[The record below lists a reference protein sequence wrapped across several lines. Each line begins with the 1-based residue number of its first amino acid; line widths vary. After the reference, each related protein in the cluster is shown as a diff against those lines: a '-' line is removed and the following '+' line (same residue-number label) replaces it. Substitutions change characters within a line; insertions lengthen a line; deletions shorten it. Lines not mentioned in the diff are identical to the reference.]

1 MVTSRI
7 LFTAKQKDELWERWK
22 NGQSVLAISRAL
34 ERRNKT
40 GVQRIV
46 ALNGGI
52 APAPRRRAVAALKL
66 EEREEISRGIAA
78 GRSVRRIARGLK
90 RSPSTISREIRRNG
104 GSQTYRANRAER
116 SAWER
121 ALRPKPC
128 RLALHGE
135 LRWRVAQKLA
145 LQWSPEQISRLAE
158 AAVPDRPRHA
168 DISRSDLSQ
177 SLCSDARRAEEGA
190 DGTVAYKAADA
201 SRQRRQGEERTGAQ
215 YSIRSLSVTD
225 PPRPR
230 IAQFLAI
237 GKDDLLTGASDTH
250 IVTLVERHSRFTMLV
265 KLPRKDTTTV
275 VAALAKHIR
284 KLPQQLRRSLTWD
297 RGKEMSDYKNFTIAT
312 KVQVYFCD
320 PRSPWQRST
329 REHQRLAATVLP
341 ERARISRV
349 SPRRTS
355 TALPC
360 GSINAR
366 ERPWPLKPPPID
378 CERCCT
384 DRLNPRSEA
393 RNVCSSPISGHQTPR
408 LACASVAREL
418 ERNLH
423 FAAKPA
429 GCE

>member
-52 APAPRRRAVAALKL
+52 APAPRCRAVAALKL

-104 GSQTYRANRAER
+104 GSQTYRAIRAER

-128 RLALHGE
+128 RLALHGGVTMARGAE
-135 LRWRVAQKLA
+135 ACAAMVARADL
-145 LQWSPEQISRLAE
+145 RLAE

-201 SRQRRQGEERTGAQ
+201 SRQRRQAQEWTGAHTQ
-215 YSIRSLSVTD
+215 YGLY
-225 PPRPR
+225 PRATR
-230 IAQFLAI
+230 R
-237 GKDDLLTGASDTH
+237 GRGS
-250 IVTLVERHSRFTMLV
+250 
-265 KLPRKDTTTV
+265 
-275 VAALAKHIR
+275 
-284 KLPQQLRRSLTWD
+284 RRSWPLG
-297 RGKEMSDYKNFTIAT
+297 R
-312 KVQVYFCD
+312 
-320 PRSPWQRST
+320 RSSYRSK
-329 REHQRLAATVLP
+329 RHAHRNA
-341 ERARISRV
+341 
-349 SPRRTS
+349 RRT
-355 TALPC
+355 P
-360 GSINAR
+360 
-366 ERPWPLKPPPID
+366 
-378 CERCCT
+378 
-384 DRLNPRSEA
+384 
-393 RNVCSSPISGHQTPR
+393 H
-408 LACASVAREL
+408 
-418 ERNLH
+418 
-423 FAAKPA
+423 
-429 GCE
+429 